1 MDNLLVKALFA
12 ALALVLGCILGGWIF
27 SKTRSSL
34 DTANQAN
41 QKEEVMSQSM
51 LESEFTQYDATEI
64 TGSQVIN
71 IIKKYEQENSEKIC
85 IEVDNKRSVND
96 FVYTADLS
104 DKASMKAKDAKNKGD
119 LANYI
124 NPSSMFLGEVI
135 RDEDTGAIIM
145 VKFTKQ

>member
-1 MDNLLVKALFA
+1 MDNLLVKAFFA
-12 ALALVLGCILGGWIF
+12 ALALVFGCVLGGWII
-27 SKTRSSL
+27 SSIRSSL

-51 LESEFTQYDATEI
+51 MESEFTQYDATEI

-71 IIKKYEQENSEKIC
+71 IIKKYEQENVEKIC

>member
-1 MDNLLVKALFA
+1 MEEIPSKVIFIVIAIVLTLV
-12 ALALVLGCILGGWIF
+12 VIGWVV
-27 SKTRSSL
+27 SRTKSTME
-34 DTANQAN
+34 TASQAD
-41 QKEEVMSQSM
+41 QEVEVMSQSM
-51 LESEFTQYDATEI
+51 LETKFTQYDATEV

-104 DKASMKAKDAKNKGD
+104 DKATMKAKDAKDKSD

-145 VKFTKQ
+145 LKFTKQ